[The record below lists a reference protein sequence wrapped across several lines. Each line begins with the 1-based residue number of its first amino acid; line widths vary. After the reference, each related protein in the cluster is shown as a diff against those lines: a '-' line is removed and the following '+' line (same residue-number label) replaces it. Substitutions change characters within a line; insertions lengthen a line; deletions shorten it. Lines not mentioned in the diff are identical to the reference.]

1 MSSPPSS
8 PHSTGPS
15 LDVLIWNILLAAGW
29 TLLASA
35 YLAASASRRSADRDA
50 VERYFL
56 VNSGAFFVGWMWFV
70 VAQDVITVFGIFFR
84 AACGPLGLSVGLTQL
99 IAMMIGAPAVTA
111 GALWLQLAL
120 EQRTGAAS
128 GGPAARAAQEKA
140 EMRAEKQERK
150 ATKMVGGHGGGADM
164 I

>member
-1 MSSPPSS
+1 M
-8 PHSTGPS
+8 T
-15 LDVLIWNILLAAGW
+15 
-29 TLLASA
+29 
-35 YLAASASRRSADRDA
+35 ADRDA